1 MTVRPPDIVETSHPG
16 SAAAPQDPAYFS
28 REALGGLPWMI
39 LNKVCMLFVYMGLS
53 ILTVR
58 LLGPEEYGRFSL
70 IRNITDYLVVF
81 CALGFD
87 VALLRFIPELTAHRN
102 RAGLRRLLVRAL
114 ALQQVA
120 ALLALAALHVAKPW
134 LDRWFHMDFHGLLV
148 PAGLLLAATVLKD
161 SLNNAFTALF
171 RARTVALLSLV
182 NGVIW
187 LACLVGIL
195 RSRPEAAMALTAQT
209 LSLLL
214 VYGVSLVMLTRLVR
228 DLPWRSPPRGIGRQR
243 ALALSLPT
251 MLNTMLRMLMMKY
264 TEVFFLGAYFT
275 PAIVGY
281 YDLGY
286 STPQLALTLIP
297 AALQTLFTSAF
308 AQSYA
313 RDPSC
318 LGRLI
323 DSVYKLTIL
332 IVVPLAAFGFFF
344 APRGIALLYGQA
356 MAPAGPVAAAFCI
369 LHVLPLISTP
379 LSMAITVK
387 EKVLQMLPYMLLQ
400 VGVNLL
406 LDWLLIPRYGMPGA
420 VAAVAGTFVLTIP
433 WRLHA
438 VRGILGG
445 INFPTGF
452 FVRQVLATGAL
463 AALLSPLAPRLNIA
477 SLALVGAAYLALY
490 PVLIRILRLV
500 RPEDVA
506 DLRALGIARVNRALD
521 ILTGP
526 RRVRTTGGKP

>member
-1 MTVRPPDIVETSHPG
+1 MES
-16 SAAAPQDPAYFS
+16 SYFS
-28 REALGGLPWMI
+28 RESVDGVPWMI
-39 LNKVCMLFVYMGLS
+39 LNKVLMLFVYMGLS

-58 LLGPEEYGRFSL
+58 LLGPQEYGRFSL
-70 IRNITDYLVVF
+70 IRNITDYLVVI
-81 CALGFD
+81 CALGLD

-102 RAGLRRLLVRAL
+102 RAGLIRLLVRTL
-114 ALQQVA
+114 ALQQAA
-120 ALLALAALHVAKPW
+120 ALLALAALLVMKPW
-134 LDRWFHMDFHGLLV
+134 LDRWFHMDFRGLLV

-171 RARTVALLSLV
+171 RSRTVAVLSLV
-182 NGVIW
+182 NGVLW
-187 LACLVGIL
+187 LGCLIGVL
-195 RSRPEAAMALTAQT
+195 NWRPEAALALAAQT
-209 LSLLL
+209 AALLL
-214 VYGVSLVMLTRLVR
+214 VYGVSLVMLSRLVR
-228 DLPWRSPPRGIGRQR
+228 GLPWRSPSQGIGRHR
-243 ALALSLPT
+243 TLKLSLPT
-251 MLNTMLRMLMMKY
+251 MLNTSLRMLMMKY

-286 STPQLALTLIP
+286 STPQLVLTLIP

-308 AQSYA
+308 AQAYT
-313 RDPSC
+313 RDPDC

-332 IVVPLAAFGFFF
+332 IVTPLAAFGLFF
-344 APRGIALLYGQA
+344 APRGIVLLYGEA
-356 MAPAGPVAAAFCI
+356 MAPAGPIAAAFCI

-406 LDWLLIPRYGMPGA
+406 LDWLLIPRYGMGGA

-433 WRLHA
+433 WRLRA
-438 VRGILGG
+438 VRSILGA

-452 FVRQVLATGAL
+452 FVRHVLVSVVLA
-463 AALLSPLAPRLNIA
+463 AALSPLAPRLNVVT
-477 SLALVGAAYLALY
+477 LGLVGGAYLAVY
-490 PVLIRILRLV
+490 PVLIRFLRLV
-500 RPEDVA
+500 RPGDVA
-506 DLRALGIARVNRALD
+506 DLRALGNSRVNRVLD
-521 ILTGP
+521 LLTGP
-526 RRVRTTGGKP
+526 LQGSVGGGRT